1 MEESITRQEA
11 MGEGGR
17 MRTGSSTL
25 QSIIPA
31 KAITF
36 MKLLTAQSFLG
47 LQILSYSHILRNSFV
62 RNKFHGTTFIKRKVN
77 VYLPSLMMKVP
88 DHVYVLG

>member
-17 MRTGSSTL
+17 MRKRSPTS

-31 KAITF
+31 KEIKF
-36 MKLLTAQSFLG
+36 MKLLTAQSFIG
-47 LQILSYSHILRNSFV
+47 LQILSYSHDLRYSFAL
-62 RNKFHGTTFIKRKVN
+62 NKFHGTNFVKKTNDFYSEGTNCQK
-77 VYLPSLMMKVP
+77 L
-88 DHVYVLG
+88 HA